1 MKGKADEPVKGIREC
16 KVCGMPILARGNTQ
30 YCDKHGD
37 SRRKSRKAA
46 REAKKN
52 EIFQSKEKR

>member
-1 MKGKADEPVKGIREC
+1 MKNNADEFVKGIREC

-30 YCDKHGD
+30 YCDIHGD

-52 EIFQSKEKR
+52 EILQNKKN